1 MFFSGTTA
9 SDPGVPENRGP
20 FHQSGM
26 LITETNQNED
36 FAVMGI
42 IVDEIEDI
50 VQDFYPGMYLMDQ
63 YVDRQTNRQDHKF
76 GFLYPYINE
85 LNDGQRVLIA
95 DFLKHLLCLSNF
107 C

>member
-1 MFFSGTTA
+1 
-9 SDPGVPENRGP
+9 
-20 FHQSGM
+20 M

-63 YVDRQTNRQDHKF
+63 YVDRQTNRQDHTF
-76 GFLYPYINE
+76 GFLYPYINV

-107 C
+107 CS

>member
-1 MFFSGTTA
+1 
-9 SDPGVPENRGP
+9 
-20 FHQSGM
+20 M

-63 YVDRQTNRQDHKF
+63 
-76 GFLYPYINE
+76 
-85 LNDGQRVLIA
+85 
-95 DFLKHLLCLSNF
+95 
-107 C
+107 